1 MSQLDLETTDG
12 LQAVADRH
20 GVSLDAV
27 SHLMWALEAGN
38 GTMAQF
44 NHPDLGGFGQWSSG
58 GMIMIGQMFDHGL
71 KARVAALCS
80 ELAQGMPPGGG
91 SSTESGG
98 WWPAG
103 LGRPSSSGAQDGMR
117 YAYFPESRRLAIE
130 ADGALSLYDTGDHDI
145 SGVSQAQGGGRSLR
159 FTGRNGAV
167 DLDQLKRV
175 EAAAPDSPASPAPQP
190 FHPEP
195 IVSNAA
201 ASGPASSQ
209 PAAAPA
215 SLGGDVLGTLEKLA
229 GLRDKGIITD
239 AEFAAKKA
247 ELLARL

>member
-1 MSQLDLETTDG
+1 MSQLNLETADG
-12 LQAVADRH
+12 LQSIADRH

-27 SHLMWALEAGN
+27 SHLLWALEAGN

-71 KARVAALCS
+71 KARVASLCS
-80 ELAQGMPPGGG
+80 ELAQGLPQG
-91 SSTESGG
+91 SGASTESGG

-130 ADGALSLYDTGDHDI
+130 ADGALSVYDTGDHDI
-145 SGVSQAQGGGRSLR
+145 GGVSQAQGGGRSLR

-167 DLDQLKRV
+167 DLGQLKRV
-175 EAAAPDSPASPAPQP
+175 EGASPGSPPSSAPQP

-195 IVSNAA
+195 LVAEAVSP
-201 ASGPASSQ
+201 GPAS
-209 PAAAPA
+209 PAMPPA
-215 SLGGDVLGTLEKLA
+215 STGGDVLGTLEKLA
-229 GLRDKGIITD
+229 GLRDKGILTD
-239 AEFAAKKA
+239 AEFSAKKA